1 MSDLLSLCSDD
12 DLTAVLL
19 STDTTGLGRC
29 MSVCRRL
36 HQMLSTPQL
45 LRMLAI
51 EHGFRART
59 VSNEDDDDLGTQFEL
74 TAAHVISIEAL
85 AVLEKMRRVET
96 NHIIFRL
103 GSLDMTPSSAELLG
117 RYADLMRQHPRLLLR
132 LDSHTGVG
140 APPMIHRSHSVRRA
154 SVVAEYLDDRGVSL
168 ERISVNAWGY
178 RVGMKRNWPA
188 RPEFA
193 RVELFVAFAPKA
205 SCNATA
211 DDNAVPSDIPA
222 ASGFDRSACLPAWPS
237 YYAEV
242 NPVRSEIQFDHHDEN
257 FDFDAIDTEIGD
269 DGDADHEH
277 NGVPLALLP
286 LLLQLQG
293 LQGLGPNDT
302 VTLANGQVVDAVA
315 LLHLLQ
321 GINGGPGHDSDD
333 DDDLDLDD

>member
-117 RYADLMRQHPRLLLR
+117 RYADLR
-132 LDSHTGVG
+132 
-140 APPMIHRSHSVRRA
+140 
-154 SVVAEYLDDRGVSL
+154 
-168 ERISVNAWGY
+168 W
-178 RVGMKRNWPA
+178 
-188 RPEFA
+188 
-193 RVELFVAFAPKA
+193 
-205 SCNATA
+205 
-211 DDNAVPSDIPA
+211 
-222 ASGFDRSACLPAWPS
+222 
-237 YYAEV
+237 
-242 NPVRSEIQFDHHDEN
+242 
-257 FDFDAIDTEIGD
+257 
-269 DGDADHEH
+269 
-277 NGVPLALLP
+277 
-286 LLLQLQG
+286 
-293 LQGLGPNDT
+293 
-302 VTLANGQVVDAVA
+302 
-315 LLHLLQ
+315 
-321 GINGGPGHDSDD
+321 
-333 DDDLDLDD
+333 